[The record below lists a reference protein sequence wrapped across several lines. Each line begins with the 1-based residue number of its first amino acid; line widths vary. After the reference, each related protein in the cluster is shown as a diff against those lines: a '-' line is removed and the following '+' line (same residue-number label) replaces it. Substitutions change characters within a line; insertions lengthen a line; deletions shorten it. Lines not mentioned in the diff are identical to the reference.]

1 MTTHIV
7 HPSIRENGL
16 ADGCPRCGEHA
27 ERPFEGLDDG
37 DMESL
42 IDRVV
47 DRATPRSTQEAI
59 AMAQVMNAIAKA
71 TVLWERGWRP
81 RS

>member
-1 MTTHIV
+1 MTAHIA

-27 ERPFEGLDDG
+27 EYPFEGLDDG
-37 DMESL
+37 NMECL

-47 DRATPRSTQEAI
+47 DKATPRSTQEAI
-59 AMAQVMNAIAKA
+59 AMAKVSDAMAKA

-81 RS
+81 